1 MILGAVCLGSLST
14 LFGADGMLL
23 NRFRLVDS
31 FSPLFHGTR
40 PRISSTARF
49 LSVLSKRFLSVLSKH
64 SMATVMGRRLE
75 GKTILISGAS
85 SGIGESIGYKP
96 PETRS

>member
-49 LSVLSKRFLSVLSKH
+49 LSVLSKY

>member
-49 LSVLSKRFLSVLSKH
+49 LSVLSKH